1 MKRKFKTMDAN
12 EAVANV
18 AYRASEVIAIYP
30 ITPSSPMGEWADQWS
45 SENVPNAWG
54 SVPHVV
60 EMQSEGGA
68 AGAVHGALQTGSLS
82 TTFTASQGLLLM
94 IPNMNKIAGE
104 LTPAVFHVT
113 ARTLATHALSIFGDH
128 SDVMFCRATGWAM
141 LCSNSVQEAMDLA
154 LIAHAASLETRIPF
168 LHFFDGFRTSHEVNK
183 IEMLTEDDMRAM
195 LNMDRI
201 IEHRRRALSPDH
213 PVLRGTAQNPDVFF
227 QIRETA
233 NSYYD
238 VCPAKV
244 QATMNKFAEVVGRSY
259 HLFDYV
265 GAPDA
270 ERVIVMMGS
279 GAEAAHET
287 VEYLTARGEKVGLLK
302 VRLYR
307 PFCVKSFMEAL
318 PRTVRQIAVLDRTK
332 ESGAIGEPLYLD
344 VVNAIHEG
352 ISKGYVAP
360 DAFVRG
366 PLASPR
372 GADERVR
379 PYTIVGGRYGLSSKE
394 FTPAMVKAVYDNL
407 KQSQPKDHFTIG
419 IQDDVSHTSLDYDA
433 AFSTEPD
440 SVVRALFYGLGAD
453 GTVGANKNS
462 IKIIGE
468 NTNNYGQGYFVY
480 DSKKSGAMTVS
491 HLRFGPQP
499 IRSSYLVSKANF
511 IACHQWIFLER
522 YDMLSALVPGGVFL
536 VNSPFDRSEVWDHLP
551 REVQSQLI
559 GKKARLYAIDAYKV
573 AQEAGMGSRTNTI
586 MQVCFFA
593 ISKVLPRDEA
603 IEAIR
608 ESIRHTYGRK
618 GEDVV
623 QKNMQA
629 VDASLAHLFEV
640 KIPDSVSSKSEIPDS
655 FPGAPKFEHDV
666 LGTIYAGRGD
676 ELPVSAFSCDGTFP
690 TGTSKWEK
698 RNLAL
703 EIPAWDSKICIQCG
717 KCAMVCPHAVIRIKV
732 YDSKE
737 LESAPKTF
745 KACDARDK
753 EWAGMKYTIQVAPE
767 DCTGCGVCVD
777 VCPVKN
783 KSEVRLKAINMVPQ
797 PPLRAPESENWDF
810 FLKIPELDRRK
821 IKVGTI
827 RQQQVQEPLFE
838 FSGACSGCGE
848 TPYLKLVSQ
857 LFGDRAI
864 VANATGCSSIYGG
877 NLPTTPW
884 AKNAEGRGPA
894 WSNSLFEDNAEFGLG
909 FRVSIDK
916 QTEFAHE
923 LLHRVAGSIGE
934 ELVTAILNAKQ
945 KDESDIYEQRQ
956 RIDLLKEKLATLNS
970 ADAKQLLS
978 VVDMLVKKSVWIV
991 GGDGWAYDIG
1001 YGGLDHVLASGRNV
1015 NILVLDT
1022 EVYSNTG
1029 GQASKSTPRAAV
1041 AKFAAGGKPGPK
1053 KDLGLMA
1060 MTYGNVY
1067 VASVAMGAKD
1077 EHTLKAFLEAE
1088 AYDGTSII
1096 IAYSHCIAHGIDMT
1110 TAMTD
1115 QKVAVE
1121 SGQWLL
1127 YRYNPERA
1135 VAGENPLALDSRAPT
1150 RKVQEYLLQ
1159 QTRFKMLTKSKPE
1172 DAQRLWK
1179 LAQQDVESR
1188 YRMYEYMAS
1197 RKTESAAAAKESAE
1211 KPPLP
1216 AKPVPAGAAK

>member
-1 MKRKFKTMDAN
+1 
-12 EAVANV
+12 
-18 AYRASEVIAIYP
+18 
-30 ITPSSPMGEWADQWS
+30 
-45 SENVPNAWG
+45 
-54 SVPHVV
+54 
-60 EMQSEGGA
+60 
-68 AGAVHGALQTGSLS
+68 
-82 TTFTASQGLLLM
+82 
-94 IPNMNKIAGE
+94 
-104 LTPAVFHVT
+104 
-113 ARTLATHALSIFGDH
+113 
-128 SDVMFCRATGWAM
+128 
-141 LCSNSVQEAMDLA
+141 
-154 LIAHAASLETRIPF
+154 
-168 LHFFDGFRTSHEVNK
+168 
-183 IEMLTEDDMRAM
+183 
-195 LNMDRI
+195 
-201 IEHRRRALSPDH
+201 
-213 PVLRGTAQNPDVFF
+213 
-227 QIRETA
+227 
-233 NSYYD
+233 
-238 VCPAKV
+238 
-244 QATMNKFAEVVGRSY
+244 
-259 HLFDYV
+259 
-265 GAPDA
+265 
-270 ERVIVMMGS
+270 
-279 GAEAAHET
+279 
-287 VEYLTARGEKVGLLK
+287 
-302 VRLYR
+302 
-307 PFCVKSFMEAL
+307 MEAL
-318 PRTVRQIAVLDRTK
+318 PASVREISVLDRTK

-344 VVNAIHEG
+344 IVNALHEG
-352 ISKGYVAP
+352 LKLGYGKLKSAP
-360 DAFVRG
+360 GV
-366 PLASPR
+366 
-372 GADERVR
+372 
-379 PYTIVGGRYGLSSKE
+379 VGGRYGLSSKE
-394 FTPAMVKAVYDNL
+394 FTPAMVKAVFDNLKQDNL

-419 IQDDVSHTSLDYDA
+419 IQDDVNHTSLDYDA

-468 NTNNYGQGYFVY
+468 NTDNYGQGYFVY

-499 IRSSYLVSKANF
+499 IHSSYLVSKANF

-522 YDMLSALVPGGVFL
+522 YDMLSSLVPGGVFL
-536 VNSPFDRSEVWDHLP
+536 VNSPFGKDEVWDHLP

-559 GKKARLYAIDAYKV
+559 AKKAKLYAIDAYQV
-573 AQEAGMGSRTNTI
+573 AQDAGMGSRTNTI

-593 ISKVLPRDEA
+593 ISKVLPREEA

-629 VDASLAHLFEV
+629 VDATLAHLFEI
-640 KIPDSVSSKSEIPDS
+640 KIPETVSSKTEIPAA

-690 TGTSKWEK
+690 TGTAKWEK

-737 LESAPKTF
+737 LEAAPATF
-745 KACDARDK
+745 KSCEARDK

-810 FLKIPELDRRK
+810 FLKLPELDRRK
-821 IKVGTI
+821 IKPGTI

-884 AKNAEGRGPA
+884 AKNGDGRGPA

-923 LLHRVAGSIGE
+923 LLRRVAGSVGE
-934 ELVTAILNAKQ
+934 ELVTAILTAKQ

-956 RIDLLKEKLATLNS
+956 RVDLLKEKLATLNS
-970 ADAKQLLS
+970 ADARQLLS

-1015 NILVLDT
+1015 NVLVLDT

-1029 GQASKSTPRAAV
+1029 GQASKSTPRGAV

-1088 AYDGTSII
+1088 AYDGPSII

-1127 YRYNPERA
+1127 YRYSPERA
-1135 VAGENPLALDSRAPT
+1135 AAGENPLALDSRAPT
-1150 RKVQEYLLQ
+1150 RKVQDYLLQ

-1172 DAQRLWK
+1172 DAKRLWA
-1179 LAQQDVESR
+1179 LAQHDVETR

-1197 RKTESAAAAKESAE
+1197 RKTEASAPATKDAPEKPATPAE
-1211 KPPLP
+1211 KPAPT
-1216 AKPVPAGAAK
+1216 GATR